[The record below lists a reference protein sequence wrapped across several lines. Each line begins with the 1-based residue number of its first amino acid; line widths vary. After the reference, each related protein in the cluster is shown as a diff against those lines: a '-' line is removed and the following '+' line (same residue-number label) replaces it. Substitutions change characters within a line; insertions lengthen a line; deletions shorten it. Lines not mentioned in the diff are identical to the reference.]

1 MKEPAILSVS
11 LVPFLFS
18 ALFPQK
24 LYLSDGWERLDLDV
38 WPGKE
43 VFFSLSGLG
52 WIGHGDFPYQ
62 ATLLKELGDCT

>member
-1 MKEPAILSVS
+1 MKQPAILSVS
-11 LVPFLFS
+11 LLPLLFS
-18 ALFPQK
+18 PLFPQK
-24 LYLSDGWERLDLDV
+24 HVSVRQLGKIDLEV

-43 VFFSLSGLG
+43 MFFSLSDLG